1 MCITILSFVFSFI
14 QANHHQVVKE
24 LQDDLKAQA
33 AQTEVAAH
41 EKEAIIE
48 RFEVSYK

>member
-1 MCITILSFVFSFI
+1 M
-14 QANHHQVVKE
+14 QANHYQVVEE

-41 EKEAIIE
+41 EKKAIIE
-48 RFEVSYK
+48 QFEVSYKQL